1 VVSRSSKAG
10 LQFPIGR
17 ITHFLKAG
25 KYVQRVGA
33 GTPVY
38 LSAVLEYLAAE
49 VHASLPHS
57 VAPRNP
63 LLLDRYWGTQFL
75 MPLWPCHPMQVLEL
89 AGNVAHDNKKSRI
102 VPRRI
107 QLTVCN
113 DEELSRLLGAVTI
126 TARGNRL

>member
-1 VVSRSSKAG
+1 
-10 LQFPIGR
+10 
-17 ITHFLKAG
+17 
-25 KYVQRVGA
+25 
-33 GTPVY
+33 
-38 LSAVLEYLAAE
+38 
-49 VHASLPHS
+49 
-57 VAPRNP
+57 
-63 LLLDRYWGTQFL
+63 
-75 MPLWPCHPMQVLEL
+75 MQVLEL